1 MATGYADFT
10 AIAIGRKMLFIVVEV
25 EPGLASLFLYMGKK
39 YHHGKCSVEPGR
51 VNLLLRNL
59 AKFTS
64 LSLQEQ

>member
-1 MATGYADFT
+1 
-10 AIAIGRKMLFIVVEV
+10 VVEV